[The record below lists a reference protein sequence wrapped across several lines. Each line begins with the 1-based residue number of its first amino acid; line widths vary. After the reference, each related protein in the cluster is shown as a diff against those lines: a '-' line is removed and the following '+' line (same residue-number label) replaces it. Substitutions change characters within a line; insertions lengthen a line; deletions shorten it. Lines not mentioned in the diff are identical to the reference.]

1 MYGDHRVPDFAI
13 GNSSKG
19 PFSVGGRLRPPTP
32 LRKVGL
38 RPPGAA
44 RSPQPGPQGPKT
56 SFGIVDLELFGP
68 NGKIGKIGKIGKSKR
83 GLNGP
88 QMGPFGLKLC
98 PYEAE
103 CLPGPIG
110 SPPGPF
116 WAHFWPKNPKNP
128 KNRKIQKNSEIWN
141 LDSPHLDS
149 SWTESPTL
157 HQATKASPNC

>member
-1 MYGDHRVPDFAI
+1 MGQQDRVSDFAI
-13 GNSSKG
+13 CNSSRG
-19 PFSVGGRLRPPTP
+19 PFSVGGLPPPHTPRVAVGGLRPPTP

-56 SFGIVDLELFGP
+56 SFGIMDLELFGP

-103 CLPGPIG
+103 CLPGPFG

-116 WAHFWPKNPKNP
+116 WAHF
-128 KNRKIQKNSEIWN
+128 
-141 LDSPHLDS
+141 
-149 SWTESPTL
+149 
-157 HQATKASPNC
+157 